1 MEADAAIPDAGT
13 RRSRTAAR
21 NGDAMDA
28 IDAIKTHYR
37 LAYRTIAMNTEGMSH
52 RASLRQPA
60 PGGNCANWILGHVTA
75 VQNEVMKLLGEAP
88 AWDGEALERTAR
100 PITSEAEAID
110 WDAMRRAFLA
120 SEERCL
126 AAIDGLT
133 EEKLDEPGYPN
144 PLGGELR
151 FGELLNF
158 LGFHQCYH
166 AGQIGMSRRLAGL
179 DGVIRSPQ
187 ERAEAGA

>member
-1 MEADAAIPDAGT
+1 MEATHAIQAQ
-13 RRSRTAAR
+13 
-21 NGDAMDA
+21 
-28 IDAIKTHYR
+28 YR

-52 RASLRQPA
+52 EDSVRQPS

-88 AWDGEALERTAR
+88 AWDSEALDRTER

-110 WDAMRRAFLA
+110 WDAMRKAFLA
-120 SEERCL
+120 SEKRCL
-126 AAIDGLT
+126 AAIERLT
-133 EEKLDEPGYPN
+133 DEKLDEPGYPN

-158 LGFHQCYH
+158 LAFHQCYH
-166 AGQIGMSRRLAGL
+166 AGQIGMARRVAGL
-179 DGVIRSPQ
+179 EGVIRSPQ
-187 ERAEAGA
+187 ERTAEASA